1 MNYEEFIQKTRT
13 SMEQI
18 VGEEYIVSLHKVM
31 KNNDIELDAIVIKSR
46 DNNIS
51 PTIYLM
57 PYYEEYMSG
66 RDFGEI
72 VSEIYQMY
80 EKHKNTIEFDTDMFK
95 SFDNIKK
102 RIAYKLINSE
112 ENQRLLKDVPHVD
125 FLNLSLVFYC
135 LLDSD
140 YFGSATAL
148 IHNVHLDMW
157 KINEE
162 TLFEVAQKNTPILL
176 PHCIN
181 NMRDVVKELL
191 VTDIQN
197 TLYEND
203 YRYDESCSI
212 PSAERVAEN
221 LMNGL
226 EIGNN
231 GVDMYVLTNVH
242 KMNGAVCIL
251 YENVL
256 RDFSEEQGTDL
267 FILPSSIHE
276 VIIVPDNGELS
287 GSDLRTMVRDVNR
300 KELEPGDVLSD
311 EVYKYMRETD
321 SIELVDIEK
330 NPIKKCI

>member
-1 MNYEEFIQKTRT
+1 MNYQEFLHNIKIAIGT
-13 SMEQI
+13 QI
-18 VGEEYIVSLHKVM
+18 DSTCTVDVQPIK
-31 KNNDIELDAIVIKSR
+31 KNNGTVLDGLVIINPSI
-46 DNNIS
+46 NIS

-80 EKHKNTIEFDTDMFK
+80 EKHKNTIEFDVDLFK

-157 KINEE
+157 KINED

-300 KELEPGDVLSD
+300 KELEPGDVLSN

-321 SIELVDIEK
+321 SIELVDVEK
-330 NPIKKCI
+330 NQ